1 MEKVT
6 KSPVVHLFFVLA
18 LCLFGAAELRA
29 DLLDSADMVGIYKPG
44 TPAPIIVNN
53 REIVVLRSFVFANAP
68 QQRASAAVERIQKI
82 LSSSFVG
89 NVTQRKYGDGQLI
102 EIDSTPVFF
111 LSPADVDIE
120 SGQNHAALVRN
131 TIEHLR
137 MTITEARELSDPT
150 LLLWALLWSGGY
162 LIAWLVVTR
171 LIFLLKKKIHHWINL
186 QIAER
191 VEQSKIGGI
200 VKGTASHTI
209 YTVVERSV
217 VTFAW
222 ILVMIT
228 TYVWVTV
235 TLERFPATRSW
246 GEGMAHS
253 VLDAGSWVVT
263 GILSALP
270 GLATVLVIVVVT
282 RIINRVLG
290 YVFERVQQGEY
301 ELPWVDV
308 DTIAPTKR
316 IITLVLWV
324 FALAFAYPYLPGS
337 SSEAFKGV
345 SVLVGLMIS
354 FGTTGVVGQAA
365 SGFILMYSRIIRIGE
380 YVVIGEHRGTV
391 QRIGFFNTILTTPF
405 RETVTIPN
413 SVILSST
420 VVNST
425 RMAETGLV
433 ASTTVTI
440 GYDTPWRLVHEMLIT
455 ATQRTPGIAA
465 EPAPFVSQT
474 ALDDFYVEYR
484 LTFNIIDRTTRRVTM
499 TALHGAIQDVFNEN
513 GQQIMSPHYEMDPN
527 SPKIVP
533 PGKWNPPHSS
543 P

>member
-1 MEKVT
+1 M
-6 KSPVVHLFFVLA
+6 
-18 LCLFGAAELRA
+18 FGAAELRA

-120 SGQNHAALVRN
+120 SGQSHAALVRN

-246 GEGMAHS
+246 GEGMADS

-513 GQQIMSPHYEMDPN
+513 GQQIMSPHYEMDPDR
-527 SPKIVP
+527 PKIVP

>member
-1 MEKVT
+1 MEKVA
-6 KSPVVHLFFVLA
+6 KPLAILRSLVLV
-18 LCLFGAAELRA
+18 LCLFGAMELRA
-29 DLLDSADMVGIYKPG
+29 DLLDSADMVGIFKPG
-44 TPAPIIVNN
+44 PPAAIVINN
-53 REIVVLRSFVFANAP
+53 REIVVLRSYVFANAP

-82 LSSSFVG
+82 LASSYVG
-89 NVTQRKYGDGQLI
+89 SVTQRKYGAGQLI

-120 SGQNHAALVRN
+120 SGQSQATLVRN
-131 TIEHLR
+131 AIENLR
-137 MTITEARELSDPT
+137 SVLHEARELSDPT
-150 LLLWALLWSGGY
+150 MLLWALLWSAGY
-162 LIAWLVVTR
+162 LIAWLVITR
-171 LIFLLKKKIHHWINL
+171 LIFMLKKRLHHVINVK
-186 QIAER
+186 IAET

-209 YTVVERSV
+209 YTVVERTV
-217 VTFAW
+217 VTLAW
-222 ILVMIT
+222 ILVMVA

-235 TLERFPATRSW
+235 TLEEFPATRSW
-246 GEGMAHS
+246 GEGMADS
-253 VLDAGSWVVT
+253 VFDAGSWVVS
-263 GILSALP
+263 GMLSALP

-282 RIINRVLG
+282 RLLIKAISYVL
-290 YVFERVQQGEY
+290 ERVQDGDY
-301 ELPWVDV
+301 EMPWVDR

-316 IITLVLWV
+316 IINLVLWV

-380 YVVIGEHRGTV
+380 YVVIGDHRGTV

-455 ATQRTPGIAA
+455 AAARTPGIAA

-484 LTFNIIDRTTRRVTM
+484 LTFNIIDRTARRATM

-513 GQQIMSPHYEMDPN
+513 GQQIMSPHYVMDPD
-527 SPKIVP
+527 SPKVITP
-533 PGKWNPPHSS
+533 DQWNPPISS
-543 P
+543 T

>member
-1 MEKVT
+1 MEKVA
-6 KSPVVHLFFVLA
+6 KPLAVIQFFVLA
-18 LCLFGAAELRA
+18 LCVFGATELRA
-29 DLLDSADMVGIYKPG
+29 DLLDSVDMVSIYKPG
-44 TPAPIIVNN
+44 TPAAVIVNN

-68 QQRASAAVERIQKI
+68 QQRASAAADRIQKI
-82 LSSSFVG
+82 LESSFTG
-89 NVTQRKYGDGQLI
+89 NITHRKYGDGQLI

-111 LSPADVDIE
+111 LSPGDVDLE
-120 SGQNHAALVRN
+120 SGQTHAMLVRT
-131 TIEHLR
+131 TIGRLR
-137 MTITEARELSDPT
+137 MILNEARELSDPT
-150 LLLWALLWSGGY
+150 LLLWALVWTVGY
-162 LIAWLVVTR
+162 LVAWLVVTR
-171 LIFLLKKKIHHWINL
+171 LIFVLKKRMHHWINVK
-186 QIAER
+186 ITEK
-191 VEQSKIGGI
+191 VEQSRIGGI

-217 VTFAW
+217 VTLAW
-222 ILVMIT
+222 ILVLVV
-228 TYVWVTV
+228 TYVWVTL
-235 TLERFPATRSW
+235 TLEQFPATRSW
-246 GEGMAHS
+246 GEGMAES
-253 VLDAGSWVVT
+253 VLDAGSWVIT
-263 GILSALP
+263 GMLTALP

-282 RIINRVLG
+282 RILNKVVG
-290 YVFERVQQGEY
+290 YVFERVQEGDY
-301 ELPWVDV
+301 ELPWVDR
-308 DTIAPTKR
+308 DTVAPTKR

-380 YVVIGEHRGTV
+380 YVVIGDHRGTV
-391 QRIGFFNTILTTPF
+391 QKIGFFNTILTTPF

-425 RMAETGLV
+425 RLSETGLV

-455 ATQRTPGIAA
+455 AATRTAGIAA
-465 EPAPFVSQT
+465 DPAPFVSQT
-474 ALDDFYVEYR
+474 ALDDFYVAYR
-484 LTFNIIDRTTRRVTM
+484 LTFNIIDRTTRHATM

-527 SPKIVP
+527 APKVVP
-533 PGKWNPPHSS
+533 PEKWNPPISTQ
-543 P
+543 